1 MLPLHAKKDTEEWT
15 AKRLARVLTQLGEH
29 YPISDAYER
38 EYLLGPHWW
47 SSQREH
53 VTRWLEE
60 YGGPGAYKR
69 KTSGLDGRSF
79 WNHFLCA
86 PGLLWVAEA
95 LREDPETVQSA
106 ADAASVKT
114 NVSSQCAA
122 IRAIIPWKR
131 IAELATKQQ

>member
-1 MLPLHAKKDTEEWT
+1 
-15 AKRLARVLTQLGEH
+15 LARTGGAA
-29 YPISDAYER
+29 S
-38 EYLLGPHWW
+38 
-47 SSQREH
+47 EH

>member
-1 MLPLHAKKDTEEWT
+1 MHTKKDTEEWT
-15 AKRLARVLTQLGEH
+15 AKRLAHMLVRLGER

-38 EYLLGPHWW
+38 EYLPGPHWW

-60 YGGPGAYKR
+60 YEGPGVYKR

-79 WNHFLCA
+79 WNQFKCA

-95 LREDPETVQSA
+95 LGEDPETVQVA

-114 NVSSQCAA
+114 HVFSQCAA

-131 IAELATKQQ
+131 IAELAAKHQ

>member
-1 MLPLHAKKDTEEWT
+1 MFHLHTKNDTEEWT
-15 AKRLARVLTQLGEH
+15 AKQLAHVLAQLGEH
-29 YPISDAYER
+29 YPISDTYER
-38 EYLLGPHWW
+38 EYLPGPHWW

-53 VTRWLEE
+53 VVRWLRE
-60 YGGPGAYKR
+60 YTGPGAFNR
-69 KTSGLDGRSF
+69 KTRGLDAKSF

-86 PGLLWVAEA
+86 PGLLWTAEA
-95 LREDPETVQSA
+95 LGEDLETVQAA
-106 ADAASVKT
+106 ADAASVKM